1 MVMATGIFLQLSS
14 SGDTS
19 VRLWDT
25 VGGALLTTFKAH
37 TGSVKSVDVKS
48 DEPSECRWCL
58 YASWSRNILFGP
70 LTL

>member
-1 MVMATGIFLQLSS
+1 MIMAIILQLSS

-48 DEPSECRWCL
+48 DEPSECRWCM
-58 YASWSRNILFGP
+58 YAAWDVEIYTFGP